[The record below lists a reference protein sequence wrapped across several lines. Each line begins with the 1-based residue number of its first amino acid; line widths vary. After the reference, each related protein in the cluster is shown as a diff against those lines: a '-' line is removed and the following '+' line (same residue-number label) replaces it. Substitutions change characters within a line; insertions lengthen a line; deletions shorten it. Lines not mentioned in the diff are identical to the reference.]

1 MLAATVVSH
10 GELWA
15 TVEAP
20 GPLLPADVATKT
32 LASAAKRNA
41 SSTGS
46 TTKVREPEIE

>member
-20 GPLLPADVATKT
+20 GPLLPADAATKT
-32 LASAAKRNA
+32 LAAAALKNA
-41 SSTGS
+41 TSTGS
-46 TTKVREPEIE
+46 TTKLREPEIE